1 MEDGLFSDVPLS
13 TIAKRDWEKIS
24 TDFAITPDT
33 NWYMH
38 RGLYLHNVNKIANNV
53 YLTHLK
59 KYNMEWGIPVMPEAR
74 RNDSTLFGDAYNNF
88 NAGNLDI
95 MLEGIG
101 GFSYSVVNNTF
112 THADTLPEEWSWME
126 FYIPINGKGFN
137 ETKWVHTRAERSE
150 DENGAV

>member
-1 MEDGLFSDVPLS
+1 M
-13 TIAKRDWEKIS
+13 KDWDKIS

-101 GFSYSVVNNTF
+101 GFSYSVVNNTSLMLTHYHRNGLSWNF
-112 THADTLPEEWSWME
+112 TSLLEAKILTRPNGFTLLLLETRME
-126 FYIPINGKGFN
+126 TVFIK
-137 ETKWVHTRAERSE
+137 SM
-150 DENGAV
+150 